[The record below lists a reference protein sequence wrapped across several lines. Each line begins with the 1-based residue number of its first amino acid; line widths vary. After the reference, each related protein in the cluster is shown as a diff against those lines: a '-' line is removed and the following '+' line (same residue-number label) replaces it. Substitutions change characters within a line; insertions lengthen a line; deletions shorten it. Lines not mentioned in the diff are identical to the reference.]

1 MRYRRSVYRKKRIR
15 MIITSLCISLAV
27 VALILLVVGNVLGNK
42 VEERHESDTDTE
54 ATDDQPERRTVKYV
68 EAAGVALN
76 EDGSMLSSRLAT
88 VARSHEDV
96 CFYLDR
102 ADGAL
107 LYVSSLATKLGK
119 QVNGAADM
127 RTAGSIA
134 GLVRDRGLYSIGIMH
149 APDIADSDDLAR
161 SAASGYY
168 AARAA
173 EVLRSGINDVLVY
186 VGEPDADDM
195 DDIYEELILMAEQ
208 IHRLS
213 EDGVVGLS
221 LPVSVLTDADNA
233 ALIERLWGSF
243 DYLAAD
249 LTASDGDQAVTAQSV
264 GDDLGGMLYYL
275 LRYDIRVLIPTPADS
290 AEAEAILT
298 AAKQSGAKS
307 IVSMPKA

>member
-1 MRYRRSVYRKKRIR
+1 
-15 MIITSLCISLAV
+15 MIITSLCISLAI
-27 VALILLVVGNVLGNK
+27 VAIILLIVGNVLGNK
-42 VEERHESDTDTE
+42 VEERHDSDTATE
-54 ATDDQPERRTVKYV
+54 TTDSQPERRAVKYV

-76 EDGSMLSSRLAT
+76 EEGSMLSSRLAT
-88 VARSHEDV
+88 VARNYEDV

-107 LYVSSLATKLGK
+107 LYVSPLASKLGK
-119 QVNGAADM
+119 QINGATDM
-127 RTAGSIA
+127 RAAGSIA
-134 GLVRDRGLYSIGIMH
+134 GLTRDRGLYSIGIMH
-149 APDIADSDDLAR
+149 VTDIADSDELAR

-173 EVLRSGINDVLVY
+173 EVLRSGIDDVLLY
-186 VGEPDADDM
+186 VGELPEDDR
-195 DDIYEELILMAEQ
+195 DGIYEELMLVAKQ
-208 IHRLS
+208 THRLS

-221 LPVSVLTDADNA
+221 LPVSVLNDADNA
-233 ALIERLWGSF
+233 SLIERLWGAF

-249 LTASDGDQAVTAQSV
+249 LTASEDGGAATAESV
-264 GDDLGGMLYYL
+264 GEDLSGMLYYL

-298 AAKQSGAKS
+298 AVKQSGAKS